1 MDVTTRW
8 NSSLDMLVRYL
19 EQQAAIAA
27 ALTSPEIRQNARN
40 IDTLDTCDIVNAEF
54 LVKLLNPL
62 KTATT
67 VLCEEK
73 RPTVSLIV
81 PLKNMIEQNMAPNDS
96 VSPTVADTK
105 RAILSNISGRY
116 SGDVYNYLLES
127 TALDPRFQ
135 SLPQLDC
142 NQREAVFQRIQKRVE
157 QLQQNQPTDE
167 KSMERKEEASAHC
180 STHGGE
186 GALEAEGG
194 AESEEEPASK
204 KTALEDLLGDSFL
217 KTEQPSKGIERETE
231 LYRREASIPLSCCP
245 LTWWRENSSKYPLLS
260 PLVKEYLSIPETSV
274 PSERVFSTAGDIV
287 TAQRSQLLPEN
298 VDMLI
303 FLKKNMT
310 IS

>member
-1 MDVTTRW
+1 MSPRDGIHHWICWFVTW
-8 NSSLDMLVRYL
+8 SSS
-19 EQQAAIAA
+19 AAN
-27 ALTSPEIRQNARN
+27 SPEIRQNARN

-96 VSPTVADTK
+96 DSPTVADTK

-116 SGDVYNYLLES
+116 SGDVDNYLLES

-135 SLPQLDC
+135 SLTQLDC

-186 GALEAEGG
+186 G
-194 AESEEEPASK
+194 
-204 KTALEDLLGDSFL
+204 LLKL
-217 KTEQPSKGIERETE
+217 K
-231 LYRREASIPLSCCP
+231 
-245 LTWWRENSSKYPLLS
+245 
-260 PLVKEYLSIPETSV
+260 
-274 PSERVFSTAGDIV
+274 
-287 TAQRSQLLPEN
+287 AQRSQKRNLLPRRQH
-298 VDMLI
+298 LRI
-303 FLKKNMT
+303 C
-310 IS
+310 